1 MEQEKMGIFASW
13 FGSGGSKKS
22 TINGEI
28 NVMEA
33 INAHVRW
40 KIRLEKYV
48 DGTSEEKLDPN
59 VICRDDQCQLGRWIN
74 GAALEH
80 FHDDAGLVTLRD
92 DHAQFHIIAGEV
104 VAKMQA
110 NDKVAA
116 EYILKG
122 EYMEA
127 SRKVVRD
134 LTELNK
140 HLTS

>member
-1 MEQEKMGIFASW
+1 MGIFSSL
-13 FGSGGSKKS
+13 FGSGGSKKEN
-22 TINGEI
+22 IKDEI
-28 NVMEA
+28 NIMEA

-48 DGTSEEKLDPN
+48 DGTSEEKLDPKI
-59 VICRDDQCQLGRWIN
+59 ICRDDQCQLGKWIN
-74 GAALEH
+74 GPALAH
-80 FHDDAGLVTLRD
+80 FQDDAGLVTLRD

-104 VAKMQA
+104 VNKMHA

-116 EYILKG
+116 EDLLKG

-140 HLTS
+140 HLAS

>member
-1 MEQEKMGIFASW
+1 
-13 FGSGGSKKS
+13 
-22 TINGEI
+22 
-28 NVMEA
+28 MEA

-48 DGTSEEKLDPN
+48 DGTSEEKLDPGI
-59 VICRDDQCQLGRWIN
+59 ICRDDQCQLGKWIN
-74 GAALEH
+74 GPALEH
-80 FHDDAGLVTLRD
+80 FRDDAGLNTLRD

-104 VAKMQA
+104 VNKIHA

-116 EYILKG
+116 EVLLKG

-140 HLTS
+140 HLTG

>member
-1 MEQEKMGIFASW
+1 MGIFSSL
-13 FGSGGSKKS
+13 FGSGGSKKES
-22 TINGEI
+22 IKDEI
-28 NVMEA
+28 NIMKA

-48 DGTSEEKLDPN
+48 DGTSEEKLDPKI
-59 VICRDDQCQLGRWIN
+59 VCRDDQCQLGKWIN
-74 GAALEH
+74 GPALAH
-80 FHDDAGLVTLRD
+80 FRDDEGLATLRD
-92 DHAQFHIIAGEV
+92 HHAQFHVVAGEV
-104 VAKMQA
+104 VNKMHA

-116 EYILKG
+116 EGLLKR

-140 HLTS
+140 HLAG

>member
-1 MEQEKMGIFASW
+1 MGIFSSL

-22 TINGEI
+22 TINDEI
-28 NVMEA
+28 NIMEA

-48 DGTSEEKLDPN
+48 DGTSEEKLDPRI
-59 VICRDDQCQLGRWIN
+59 ICRDDQCQLGKWIN
-74 GAALEH
+74 GPALEH
-80 FHDDAGLVTLRD
+80 FRDDAGLITLRD

-104 VAKMQA
+104 VNKMHA
-110 NDKVAA
+110 NDPVAA
-116 EYILKG
+116 EYLLKG

-140 HLTS
+140 HLTG